1 MPNPSKGPKLQE
13 ACMGG
18 TEGRTAGIAI
28 AWFRQES
35 KRPKAAARRALDI
48 CHTIGG
54 EMDSY

>member
-1 MPNPSKGPKLQE
+1 
-13 ACMGG
+13 MGG